1 MEASHQRHAAQIYA
15 EMLGQVCHKGLYKPN
30 IDGFQEVSSQCNPCL
45 LQSFVL
51 HARHATFYIFYA
63 KFPNKY
69 LRDIVLHGAEYKT
82 RVTAP
87 VEVIIQQSRPFR
99 MRKPKDNAEFFKLL
113 SKVLYY
119 IVSGNGRIGYLA
131 AEDWNKYYRAALWAK
146 ERQHKNDESEDQA
159 SKDVDPADSQ
169 SRPIYDCIVVRPYDE
184 EQTRA
189 PDEVLN
195 EEGELDGESD
205 ADDED
210 VGEDVDELMEN
221 VTDSVASRN
230 RRTDNSWDSRGGS
243 PMDES

>member
-1 MEASHQRHAAQIYA
+1 VEASHQRHAAQIYA
-15 EMLGQVCHKGLYKPN
+15 EMLGQVCHKGLYGPD
-30 IDGFQEVSSQCNPCL
+30 IDGFQEVSSRCNPCL

-69 LRDIVLHGAEYKT
+69 LRDIVLHGAEYKAH
-82 RVTAP
+82 VTAP
-87 VEVIIQQSRPFR
+87 IKVIIQQSRPFR

-119 IVSGNGRIGYLA
+119 IVSGNGCIGYLA
-131 AEDWNKYYRAALWAK
+131 AKDWNKYYRAVLWAK
-146 ERQHKNDESEDQA
+146 EQHKNGENEDQTR
-159 SKDVDPADSQ
+159 KDVNPADSQ
-169 SRPIYDCIVVRPYDE
+169 SQPIYDCIVVRLYDE

-210 VGEDVDELMEN
+210 VGDDVDGLIEN
-221 VTDSVASRN
+221 ATDSIASRS
-230 RRTDNSWDSRGGS
+230 RRIDDFWDIREGS